1 MRRLGLRRAVGLWL
15 AFVALAVATPGCGG
29 GGEVT
34 APAPDVPDLRLGMSI
49 AEAKDTLGQR
59 FRLPS
64 WHLSVSADCNYF
76 EVDGG
81 AVSGLVISSEIAT
94 VDFEQELSPD
104 GQPIGLG
111 AEGPRGL
118 RAGQAMEQAIEL
130 FGRPDR
136 IASAESSGGEMILWR
151 LGELDGDGIFLR
163 VNRYDYIG
171 AGKNL
176 IGSFEIG
183 LEPYIFYGEGCA

>member
-1 MRRLGLRRAVGLWL
+1 MRRLGLRRAAGLCL
-15 AFVALAVATPGCGG
+15 ALAALATAVPGCGG
-29 GGEVT
+29 SGEVA

-49 AEAKDTLGQR
+49 AEAKDALGER

-94 VDFEQELSPD
+94 VDFAQELGPD
-104 GQPIGLG
+104 GQPVGLG

-118 RAGQAMEQAIEL
+118 RAGQTLGRAIEL

-136 IASAESSGGEMILWR
+136 IQTAESSGGEMILWR
-151 LGELDGDGIFLR
+151 LSELDGDGIFLR
-163 VNRYDYIG
+163 VNRYGYSG
-171 AGKNL
+171 SGKDL
-176 IGSFEIG
+176 VGSFEIG
-183 LEPYIFYGEGCA
+183 LEPYVFYGEGCA